1 MSKPIIVFRRPAQYK
16 SRQQYRDEGS
26 ALTYLIN
33 NSHFIVNHIPI
44 AMLFFSFIFDLC
56 AVIIKK
62 KDWHTAGFL
71 SLIVGTLG
79 AIAAVITG
87 PDAPQDTRNP
97 LFHDHQLY
105 ANLTMYLF
113 IVLSLARLFFHYRKK
128 IDIGKT
134 PIYLFIALIGAGLV
148 TYTGHLGGKMVHK
161 DGNFSGGPGGQG
173 FGQGQGRPGGQ
184 SGQGG
189 QGGANVQNGSGNN
202 TNNNNNSSSP
212 TPAK

>member
-1 MSKPIIVFRRPAQYK
+1 MPAQNI
-16 SRQQYRDEGS
+16 SGRLYRDEGL
-26 ALTYLIN
+26 AMTYLLN

-44 AMLFFSFIFDLC
+44 AMLIFSFIFDLC
-56 AVIIKK
+56 AVILKK

-71 SLIVGTLG
+71 CLIIGTLG
-79 AIAAVITG
+79 AIASVLTG
-87 PDAPQDTRNP
+87 PDGQQETKNP
-97 LFHDHQLY
+97 LFHDHELY

-134 PIYLFIALIGAGLV
+134 PIYLIIALIGVGLV

-161 DGNFSGGPGGQG
+161 DANFSGPGPGGQG
-173 FGQGQGRPGGQ
+173 QVGGQGQGRPGGGQGQGRPGGQ
-184 SGQGG
+184 
-189 QGGANVQNGSGNN
+189 GGANGQNGGGNN
-202 TNNNNNSSSP
+202 PNSNNASSSP

>member
-1 MSKPIIVFRRPAQYK
+1 M
-16 SRQQYRDEGS
+16 
-26 ALTYLIN
+26 TYLLN

-44 AMLFFSFIFDLC
+44 AMLIFSFIFDLC

-79 AIAAVITG
+79 AIASVLTG
-87 PDAPQDTRNP
+87 PEGPQETRNP

-113 IVLSLARLFFHYRKK
+113 ILLSLARLFFRYRKK

-134 PIYLFIALIGAGLV
+134 PIYLIIALIGVGLV

-161 DGNFSGGPGGQG
+161 DNANFSGFPGGQG
-173 FGQGQGRPGGQ
+173 QGQ
-184 SGQGG
+184 SGGQVRQGG
-189 QGGANVQNGSGNN
+189 QGGAKGQNSGGNN
-202 TNNNNNSSSP
+202 TNSNNASNSP

>member
-1 MSKPIIVFRRPAQYK
+1 M
-16 SRQQYRDEGS
+16 
-26 ALTYLIN
+26 TYLLK

-44 AMLFFSFIFDLC
+44 AMLIFSFIFDLC

-79 AIAAVITG
+79 AIAAVLTG
-87 PDAPQDTRNP
+87 PNGPQETRNP

-134 PIYLFIALIGAGLV
+134 PIYLIIALIGVGLV

-161 DGNFSGGPGGQG
+161 DTNANFSGGPGGQG
-173 FGQGQGRPGGQ
+173 GGQGQRRPGGQ
-184 SGQGG
+184 GG
-189 QGGANVQNGSGNN
+189 TNGQNGGGNN
-202 TNNNNNSSSP
+202 TNDINTSSSP

>member
-1 MSKPIIVFRRPAQYK
+1 M
-16 SRQQYRDEGS
+16 
-26 ALTYLIN
+26 LI
-33 NSHFIVNHIPI
+33 
-44 AMLFFSFIFDLC
+44 FSFIFDLC

-62 KDWHTAGFL
+62 KAWHTAGFL
-71 SLIVGTLG
+71 CLIVGTLG
-79 AIAAVITG
+79 AIAAVLTG

-97 LFHDHQLY
+97 MFHDHQLY

-134 PIYLFIALIGAGLV
+134 PIYLIIALIGAGLV

-161 DGNFSGGPGGQG
+161 DENFIGGPGGQFQG
-173 FGQGQGRPGGQ
+173 GGQGQGR
-184 SGQGG
+184 QGG
-189 QGGANVQNGSGNN
+189 QGGANGQNGVGNN
-202 TNNNNNSSSP
+202 TNSNNTSTSSSP